1 MNRAETL
8 REIQN
13 REKPWDIVIIGGGAT
28 GAGCALD
35 AASRGFDVL
44 LLEQHDFGK
53 GTSSRSTKLVH
64 GGVHYLANGD
74 FSLVRE
80 SLKERGI
87 LLRNAPHLVKK
98 LGFVVPCYS
107 FHEKFYY
114 AAGLK
119 VYGLLSGGYGFGKSR
134 VLSKKAAIEKIPNVQ
149 TENLSGGVLYFD
161 GQFDDS
167 RLLIDILKTAH
178 AKNASLLNYARV
190 FSFTKNAAHKIEAVN
205 FQDGESGGIFSVKTR
220 AVINATGAYC
230 DWVRRYSTRRAADII
245 APSQGIHLV
254 FDKSFLPGETA
265 VMIPKTSDG
274 RILFAIPWNGKTL
287 VGTTDTPLE
296 KPNIEPVAFENEI
309 EFILETI
316 KDYLAKPPQRED
328 IKSVFAGIRPLVK
341 SGAGKNTAALSR
353 DYTIEIDDA
362 NLLTITGGKWT
373 TYRKMAEDAV
383 NQIIKTVN
391 LPARSCVTK
400 NLKIENLRNDLIENL
415 CHENPQFAEKLYE
428 DFEYKIADVIYSVR
442 FEMARTVED
451 VLARRLGILFIDA
464 RAAIEIA
471 PKIAE
476 IMAAEF
482 GKDEEWANEQVSNFN
497 VVAENYV
504 VSLQNSGL

>member
-13 REKPWDIVIIGGGAT
+13 REKAWDIVIIGGGAT

-44 LLEQHDFGK
+44 LLEQSDFGK

-64 GGVHYLANGD
+64 GGVRYLANGD
-74 FSLVRE
+74 VSLVRE

-87 LLRNAPHLVKK
+87 MKRNAPHLVKK

-107 FHEKFYY
+107 FWDKFYY
-114 AAGLK
+114 GAGLMI
-119 VYGLLSGGYGFGKSR
+119 YSLLSGTYGFGSSR
-134 VLSKKAAIEKIPNVQ
+134 ILSKTKAVEKIRNINQ
-149 TENLSGGVLYFD
+149 NNLSGGVLYFD
-161 GQFDDS
+161 GQFDDE
-167 RLLIDILKTAH
+167 RLLLDILKTAH
-178 AKNASLLNYARV
+178 SKNARLLNYGRV
-190 FSFTKNAAHKIEAVN
+190 FSFTKNAEHKIEAVN
-205 FQDGESGGIFSVKTR
+205 YQDVESGVIYSIKTR

-230 DWVRRYSTRRAADII
+230 DWVRRYSTPRQPDII

-254 FDKSFLPGETA
+254 FDRSFLPGDEA
-265 VMIPKTSDG
+265 LMIPKTSDG
-274 RILFAIPWNGKTL
+274 RVLFAIPWHGKML

-296 KPNIEPVAFENEI
+296 KPQIEPVAFENEI
-309 EFILETI
+309 EFILENV
-316 KDYLAKPPQRED
+316 KDYLAKPPNRSD

-341 SGAGKNTAALSR
+341 SGGGKNTAALSR

-383 NQIIKTVN
+383 NQTIKLAKMTEKK
-391 LPARSCVTK
+391 CVTK
-400 NLKIENLRNDLIENL
+400 NLKIENSKDVSIEKLLSENL
-415 CHENPQFAEKLYE
+415 NFAGKLHA
-428 DFEYKIADVIYSVR
+428 DFEYKIADVIYALR

-451 VLARRLGILFIDA
+451 VLARRLRILFLDA
-464 RAAIEIA
+464 NAAIEIA
-471 PKIAE
+471 PKIAK
-476 IMAAEF
+476 IMAEEF
-482 GKDEEWANEQVSNFN
+482 GKDENWINDQLSDFN
-497 VVAENYV
+497 QMASKYTIT
-504 VSLQNSGL
+504 LQN